1 LGIKTVAEYAE
12 NDAIIQEL
20 RSMGMDYAQGYGVCK
35 PKPLFEGSLGAVSLP
50 RADAAVA

>member
-20 RSMGMDYAQGYGVCK
+20 RSMGVDYAQGHGVC
-35 PKPLFEGSLGAVSLP
+35 KPLFEGSPGAVSLP

>member
-12 NDAIIQEL
+12 NDAIIQEF
-20 RSMGMDYAQGYGVCK
+20 SGVCK